1 MSGEAIALRDLFR
14 VHRTVEGDA
23 AALQGLT
30 LSVAPGERLVVLGP
44 SGAGK
49 STLLRVLAGLEPPS
63 AGAVRVLGAD
73 LSRLPARRR
82 AAFRQAHVG
91 LVDQHHDRSLPPALR
106 CREAV
111 ALPLALRGAPRR
123 ERDRRAG
130 ELLERV
136 GLADRAD
143 AHPHEL
149 SGGERQRVAVCAAVA
164 HRPGLLLADEP
175 GGELD
180 AASAAAVYDLIA
192 SLARDE
198 GTTVVVVSHDPAACS
213 RADRTVR
220 LRDGRISG
228 EAAAAGQEAIVV
240 GRGGWMRLPEEL
252 LHQAGLPRRLVAR
265 PRAGAIELRAVDGA
279 PAATTPPPPPLSDP
293 SRIAS
298 SRRQRSVGAELRG
311 VDKAYGARTVLR
323 GFDAAFAPGRLT
335 ALSGRSGSGKSTVL
349 RLLAG
354 LERPDAGAV
363 LLGDRRIDGRDR
375 AALAALRREHVAIV
389 AQDVGLVGFLGAQ
402 ENVELAL
409 VQRGAPE
416 REARDRAA
424 AALDEVGLAERRRQ
438 RVERLSGGERQRVAI
453 ARALAAEP
461 ALLLVDEPT
470 SRLDE
475 ENAAEVAELLA
486 GSAARHGVT
495 IVCATHDPLVVARAD
510 DRLVL

>member
-1 MSGEAIALRDLFR
+1 MSAEAIALRDLFR

-73 LSRLPARRR
+73 LGRLPARRR

-123 ERDRRAG
+123 ERERRAG

-192 SLARDE
+192 ALARDE
-198 GTTVVVVSHDPAACS
+198 GTTVVVVSHDPAACT

-228 EAAAAGQEAIVV
+228 EAAAAGEEAIVV

-252 LHQAGLPRRLVAR
+252 LHQAGLPPRLVAR
-265 PRAGAIELRAVDGA
+265 PRAGAIELRAADGA
-279 PAATTPPPPPLSDP
+279 ASITPPPPPLSD
-293 SRIAS
+293 RGRYATAK
-298 SRRQRSVGAELRG
+298 RQRSVGAELRG

-363 LLGDRRIDGRDR
+363 LLGGERIDDRDR

-409 VQRGAPE
+409 AQRGVPE

-438 RVERLSGGERQRVAI
+438 RVERLSGGERQRVAL

-475 ENAAEVAELLA
+475 ENAAAVADLLA
-486 GSAARHGVT
+486 EAAARHGAT

-510 DRLVL
+510 DRIAL

>member
-30 LSVAPGERLVVLGP
+30 LSVAAGERLVVLGP

-73 LSRLPARRR
+73 LGRLPARRR

-91 LVDQHHDRSLPPALR
+91 LVDQHHDRSLPPSLR
-106 CREAV
+106 CRDAV
-111 ALPLALRGAPRR
+111 ALPLALRGAARR
-123 ERDRRAG
+123 ERARRAG

-192 SLARDE
+192 ALARDE
-198 GTTVVVVSHDPAACS
+198 GTTVVVVSHDPAACA

-228 EAAAAGQEAIVV
+228 EAGALGEEAIVV
-240 GRGGWMRLPEEL
+240 GRGGWLRLPEEL
-252 LHQAGLPRRLVAR
+252 LHDAGLPARLVAR
-265 PRAGAIELRAVDGA
+265 ARPGAIELRAADGA
-279 PAATTPPPPPLSDP
+279 GTPPPGCYKHLPRPP
-293 SRIAS
+293 
-298 SRRQRSVGAELRG
+298 
-311 VDKAYGARTVLR
+311 
-323 GFDAAFAPGRLT
+323 
-335 ALSGRSGSGKSTVL
+335 
-349 RLLAG
+349 
-354 LERPDAGAV
+354 
-363 LLGDRRIDGRDR
+363 
-375 AALAALRREHVAIV
+375 
-389 AQDVGLVGFLGAQ
+389 
-402 ENVELAL
+402 
-409 VQRGAPE
+409 
-416 REARDRAA
+416 
-424 AALDEVGLAERRRQ
+424 
-438 RVERLSGGERQRVAI
+438 
-453 ARALAAEP
+453 
-461 ALLLVDEPT
+461 
-470 SRLDE
+470 
-475 ENAAEVAELLA
+475 
-486 GSAARHGVT
+486 
-495 IVCATHDPLVVARAD
+495 
-510 DRLVL
+510 